1 MVKLYDEDDDGSRT
15 VKDESVTG
23 EVGPDIIVDIIADIV
38 ADSTPEV
45 TDVRSTYGNLLIY
58 TINYTG
64 TCRQRKI
71 NSVVLT
77 TLNHSANRLLIYHDV
92 ERVHLMLKH
101 LAKLLHKL

>member
-15 VKDESVTG
+15 VKDESVTD
-23 EVGPDIIVDIIADIV
+23 EVGPDIIVDIV

-64 TCRQRKI
+64 TCRQRKVY
-71 NSVVLT
+71 SVVLT
-77 TLNHSANRLLIYHDV
+77 TFNHSANRLLIHHDV
-92 ERVHLMLKH
+92 ERVCLMVKH